1 MIATFLKKNKLLI
14 AVLSLIGSVAGV
26 AFSVSDV
33 HDELAKRKRLTAPKK
48 SSKP

>member
-1 MIATFLKKNKLLI
+1 MIATFLKTHKFAI
-14 AVLSLIGSVAGV
+14 AVLSLIGSIAGV

-33 HDELAKRKRLTAPKK
+33 HDQLQVRKRKLARS